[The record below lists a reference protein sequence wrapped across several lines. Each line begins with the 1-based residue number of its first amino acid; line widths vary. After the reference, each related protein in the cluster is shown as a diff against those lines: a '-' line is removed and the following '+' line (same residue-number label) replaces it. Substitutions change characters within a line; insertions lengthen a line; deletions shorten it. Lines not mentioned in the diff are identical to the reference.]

1 MMARPVQQE
10 QCSGRVIVIF
20 QSSALVRLSQQ
31 KERGMGLISRFT
43 TYVKSVFSSAMDKAE
58 DPGMTLDYSYQ
69 QQLEQLT
76 NLRRAIADIVTNEK
90 RLELQQSQAQTQ
102 IAKYED
108 QARQA
113 LAANREDLARMALER
128 RQNLESQLT
137 GFQQQIEQLKAQQ
150 DKFAQ
155 MEQRLTA
162 RVEAFRTQKEM
173 VKAQYGAAQAQVKIG
188 EAATGISEEMAD
200 VNMSVERAQDKV
212 LTMQARAQ
220 AMDQLIDEGTLQ
232 ETAMLGAGGDNID
245 RQLSQISSQSQVDA
259 QLAAMKQQLQ
269 LGSGS
274 PPAAPPQLP
283 GAEDKH

>member
-1 MMARPVQQE
+1 
-10 QCSGRVIVIF
+10 
-20 QSSALVRLSQQ
+20 
-31 KERGMGLISRFT
+31 MGLISRFT
-43 TYVKSVFSSAMDKAE
+43 TYVKSLFSSALDQAE

-128 RQNLESQLT
+128 RQNLENQLT
-137 GFQQQIEQLKAQQ
+137 GFQQQIEQLKEQQ
-150 DKFAQ
+150 DKFVQ
-155 MEQRLTA
+155 MEQRLSA

-200 VNMSVERAQDKV
+200 VNMSVQRAQDKV

-220 AMDQLIDEGTLQ
+220 AMDQLIEEGTLP
-232 ETAMLGAGGDNID
+232 ETAMIGAGGDNLD
-245 RQLSQISSQSQVDA
+245 RQLSQITNQSQIDA

-274 PPAAPPQLP
+274 APQNPPQLP
-283 GAEDKH
+283 GGGSEH